1 MPSSG
6 ACSTETSTTSSRS
19 ASTSWKKGHKY
30 LTLVYQLDAGCRRLL
45 WIGRDRTA
53 KTFGEFF
60 DFLGP
65 ERSAKLEF
73 VVSDM
78 WKAFLSAS
86 RTRAS
91 QAVHVL
97 DRFHVV
103 KLLNKGIDEV
113 RRAEARELRAKGDS
127 VTLKHTRWLGPTLWV
142 SFCYSPSVHSNSVRR
157 FLGDDN
163 LARDVQVDGSNTL
176 TFIERAGGSRPGCM
190 VPCWSWSCPMCSKW

>member
-78 WKAFLSAS
+78 WKPFLSAS
-86 RTRAS
+86 RALAS
-91 QAVHVL
+91 AKTAITSEAAVMTNWFS
-97 DRFHVV
+97 R
-103 KLLNKGIDEV
+103 GTPC
-113 RRAEARELRAKGDS
+113 
-127 VTLKHTRWLGPTLWV
+127 TLPPSPTTV
-142 SFCYSPSVHSNSVRR
+142 
-157 FLGDDN
+157 
-163 LARDVQVDGSNTL
+163 
-176 TFIERAGGSRPGCM
+176 
-190 VPCWSWSCPMCSKW
+190 